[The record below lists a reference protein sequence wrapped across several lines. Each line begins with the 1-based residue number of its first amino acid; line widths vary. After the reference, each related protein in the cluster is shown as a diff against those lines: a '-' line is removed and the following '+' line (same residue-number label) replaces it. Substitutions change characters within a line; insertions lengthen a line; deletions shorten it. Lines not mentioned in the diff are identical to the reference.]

1 MFCRNV
7 VHSGSLPSRCVS
19 STPTPLSP
27 GSRAITQIKAHLGSL
42 GAAERRVAEVVL
54 ADPASIIGTP
64 AVQVAKRAQTSA
76 MTVIRFAR
84 TVGFSGYQELSIAL
98 AITEEQLGRVPVLS
112 VSDTPAETL
121 RTVASLAA
129 AAVDGVADSVSAES
143 FSAAAAAL
151 RSARHILAIGAGLTT
166 PIAIDLAYRLNNLGL
181 AADAPA
187 DGQIQR
193 VRAEGLTPDDV
204 LVAFL
209 HGGSYKQVV
218 ATAQAAKSAGAC
230 VVAIT
235 TFVGTPL
242 ADLADH
248 PLIVGASIAQTGV
261 DAWAS
266 RLAAL
271 TVVDALVVTIANT
284 DPNRY
289 NAVREHI
296 SEIIEQD
303 QL

>member
-1 MFCRNV
+1 
-7 VHSGSLPSRCVS
+7 VS
-19 STPTPLSP
+19 SPPTSPSP

-42 GAAERRVAEVVL
+42 GAAERRVAEAVL

-64 AVQVAKRAQTSA
+64 ASQLAKRAQTSA

-98 AITEEQLGRVPVLS
+98 ALTEEPRDRTRVLNDT
-112 VSDTPAETL
+112 DTPAETL
-121 RTVASLAA
+121 GTVAALAA
-129 AAVDGVADSVSAES
+129 DAVQDVANSVSPES
-143 FSAAAAAL
+143 FSAAVEAL
-151 RSARHILAIGAGLTT
+151 RGARHTLVVGAGLTT
-166 PIAIDLAYRLNNLGL
+166 PVALDLAYRLNNLGL
-181 AADAPA
+181 SADAPA

-193 VRAEGLTPDDV
+193 IRAEGLTCDDV

-209 HGGSYKQVV
+209 HGGTYKQVV
-218 ATAQAAKSAGAC
+218 ATAQAAKSAGAQ
-230 VVAIT
+230 VIAIT

-242 ADLADH
+242 ADLAHH
-248 PLIVGASIAQTGV
+248 PLTVGASTARTGV

-271 TVVDALVVTIANT
+271 TVVDALVVATANT
-284 DPNRY
+284 NPDRY
-289 NAVREHI
+289 HAVRDHI
-296 SEIIEQD
+296 SEIIDQD

>member
-1 MFCRNV
+1 M
-7 VHSGSLPSRCVS
+7 S
-19 STPTPLSP
+19 SSPTSPSP
-27 GSRAITQIKAHLGSL
+27 GIRAITQVKAHLGSL

-54 ADPASIIGTP
+54 ADPASIIGTS
-64 AVQVAKRAQTSA
+64 AAQLAKRAQTSA

-98 AITEEQLGRVPVLS
+98 AITEEQLGRAPVLS
-112 VSDTPAETL
+112 DSDTPAETL
-121 RTVASLAA
+121 RAVSALAA
-129 AAVDGVADSVSAES
+129 AAVDGVAGSVSVES
-143 FSAAAAAL
+143 FAAAVSAL
-151 RSARHILAIGAGLTT
+151 RSARHTLVVGAGLTT
-166 PIAIDLAYRLNNLGL
+166 PIALDLAYRLNNLGL

-218 ATAQAAKSAGAC
+218 ATAQAAKSVGAR

-248 PLIVGASIAQTGV
+248 PLIVGASTARTGV
-261 DAWAS
+261 DAWTS

-271 TVVDALVVTIANT
+271 TVVDALVVAIVNT
-284 DPNRY
+284 DPTRY
-289 NAVREHI
+289 RAVRDHL
-296 SEIIEQD
+296 SEIIDRD